1 MVSIQ
6 LEALFLGPSKWGLPT
21 GPSSCRPSQTGSMNN
36 LQRTAICSILS
47 LPNKIQALFTT
58 HSQILK
64 PLSSKTLSRSS
75 MLEHDNQAICTSH
88 TSSMR
93 SDPYQ
98 NSSSLSIVT
107 IPLALKH
114 DGMQPWLLGCTF
126 KRLSVLDKFE
136 RDTTSTTQPST
147 RSWGRLKPSSTNQPL
162 IPENLQHK
170 QHSTHSTTLVS

>member
-1 MVSIQ
+1 MFRFLVGHSKHLYFVFGRATLLPIDPPSLPRQKPVLQANLFTDTVLMVSIQ

-21 GPSSCRPSQTGSMNN
+21 GPSSCRPSQTGSVNN
-36 LQRTAICSILS
+36 SQRTAICSILS

-75 MLEHDNQAICTSH
+75 MLEHDNQAIWTSH
-88 TSSMR
+88 TSSMC

-98 NSSSLSIVT
+98 NSLSLSIVT

-126 KRLSVLDKFE
+126 K
-136 RDTTSTTQPST
+136 
-147 RSWGRLKPSSTNQPL
+147 
-162 IPENLQHK
+162 
-170 QHSTHSTTLVS
+170 